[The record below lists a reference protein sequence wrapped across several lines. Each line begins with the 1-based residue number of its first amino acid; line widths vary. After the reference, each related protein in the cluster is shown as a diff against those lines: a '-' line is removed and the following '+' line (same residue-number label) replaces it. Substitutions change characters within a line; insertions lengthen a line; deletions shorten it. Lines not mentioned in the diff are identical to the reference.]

1 MKMMLLDASSSPPSS
16 SSLSSLFVSFAMLLF
31 LLSMT
36 TNYIWK
42 PPAYPYELQPQL
54 ISILQMFEVAF
65 QMPDSNFL
73 LVPSL
78 LPLEKPRI

>member
-1 MKMMLLDASSSPPSS
+1 MLVTGAFLKPV
-16 SSLSSLFVSFAMLLF
+16 LHKYLFVLLLF

-36 TNYIWK
+36 NNYIWK